1 LELRECAIGSRHCL
15 RNIADT
21 GATDH
26 TSARRNAATS
36 ALHLGSHPQR
46 RPKMFVTTILRLLP
60 PVLRYLGPRRQ
71 LWALDDRMLADIGI
85 SRSEIDRAV
94 QGRL

>member
-1 LELRECAIGSRHCL
+1 
-15 RNIADT
+15 
-21 GATDH
+21 
-26 TSARRNAATS
+26 
-36 ALHLGSHPQR
+36 
-46 RPKMFVTTILRLLP
+46 MFITTILRLLP